1 MGRHVG
7 DCNVGF
13 FLANKSVKEQSLD
26 ANLDVLGSYFERKR
40 GLPVENPVWND
51 CDRKVSVGSFC
62 ELVKRDRNTSVQRY
76 IKNLF
81 DKTCDCTN
89 EENFSEGSK
98 ISPKISPK
106 FDVNIKS
113 TNITN
118 NIHRCYIGNDS
129 SVG

>member
-7 DCNVGF
+7 DCNIGF
-13 FLANKSVKEQSLD
+13 FLANKSVKKQSLD
-26 ANLDVLGSYFERKR
+26 ANLDVLGSYLERKR
-40 GLPVENPVWND
+40 GLPVENPVWDD
-51 CDRKVSVGSFC
+51 CDGKVPVGCFC
-62 ELVKRDRNTSVQRY
+62 ERVKRDWNTGVQRH
-76 IKNLF
+76 IKHLF
-81 DKTCDCTN
+81 DKTSNCAN
-89 EENFSEGSK
+89 EENFSERSQ

-113 TNITN
+113 TNITD